1 VNGGFLVILLLLAL
15 LWLLLIRPQRRRQA
29 VQSQMLSSIE
39 VGDEIVTAGG
49 LYGHVVGVGEDEL
62 LVEIAPGTN
71 VRIARRAVAGVV
83 GPDEEEDE
91 EEDEAEDEEELEE
104 AGEAEHEAGEAE
116 HEAADA
122 EHEHTPD
129 ETPR

>member
-1 VNGGFLVILLLLAL
+1 MNGLIIVVILFAL
-15 LWLLLIRPQRRRQA
+15 FWLLLIRPQRRRQA
-29 VQSQMLSSIE
+29 AQNELIASVE

-62 LVEIAPGTN
+62 LVEIAPGIN

-83 GPDEEEDE
+83 GPEEEEDE
-91 EEDEAEDEEELEE
+91 EEDEDELEE
-104 AGEAEHEAGEAE
+104 GAEEEPEEEHEEAPE
-116 HEAADA
+116 AAEAKHEAA
-122 EHEHTPD
+122 TD

>member
-1 VNGGFLVILLLLAL
+1 VQGLIIIVVLVAL
-15 LWLLLIRPQRRRQA
+15 FWLLLIRPQRRRQA
-29 VQSQMLSSIE
+29 EQNALIQNIE

-49 LYGHVVGVGEDEL
+49 LFGHVKSVADDEL

-83 GPDEEEDE
+83 GPEEENE
-91 EEDEAEDEEELEE
+91 RELEA
-104 AGEAEHEAGEAE
+104 AGELEPE
-116 HEAADA
+116 HEAAA
-122 EHEHTPD
+122 E

>member
-1 VNGGFLVILLLLAL
+1 MPGSALIIILVLLLLM
-15 LWLLLIRPQRRRQA
+15 WLLLIRPQRRRQA
-29 VQSQMLSSIE
+29 AQQQLLSNLQ

-49 LYGHVVGVGEDEL
+49 LYGDVVGVGDDEL

-83 GPDEEEDE
+83 GPDEEEAD
-91 EEDEAEDEEELEE
+91 EELEE
-104 AGEAEHEAGEAE
+104 PHEEPHAAEHDAAPAE
-116 HEAADA
+116 PKAA
-122 EHEHTPD
+122 PD

>member
-1 VNGGFLVILLLLAL
+1 VSFLVVVVILFVLF
-15 LWLLLIRPQRRRQA
+15 WLLMIRPQRRRQA
-29 VQSQMLSSIE
+29 ELNQTIASIE

-49 LYGHVVGVGEDEL
+49 LYGHVVGVGDDEL

-71 VRIARRAVAGVV
+71 VRIARRAVAGIV

-91 EEDEAEDEEELEE
+91 EAIEGELEE
-104 AGEAEHEAGEAE
+104 AP
-116 HEAADA
+116 EAAEA
-122 EHEHTPD
+122 AHEPTPG